1 MHEPAHESF
10 DIDETPMTQRTL
22 RIALVTETYP
32 PEINGVAR
40 TIARVVD
47 GLRARSHDVQVIR
60 PRQGRENNGA
70 QLQDFLTRGMPI
82 PGYPQM
88 RVGMP
93 SKRAMV
99 NLWKWR
105 RPDLIHIATEGPLG
119 WSALQ
124 AAQTLRLPVSS
135 DFRTNFHSYARHY
148 GVGWLQKPVQAYLR
162 RFHNRTQIT
171 MVPNQ
176 GLLQDLDS
184 RGFERLRVVQRG
196 VDTAFFHPGK
206 RSDALRKL
214 WGVTKND
221 LVVLSVGRL
230 AAEKNLMLTA
240 DAFDAIAAQRKASGL
255 SPARLVIVGD
265 GPMLGQLRARC
276 PNAHFSGARTD
287 DDLAAHYASADLF
300 LFPSLTETFGN
311 VTLEAMAS
319 GLPVVAFDYAA
330 AATAITN
337 GAHGPHGRTGWLAS
351 FGDHAAYIRTAVECM
366 GSDEELRRVGAAAAQ
381 AMSEHGWARILDDIE
396 GVMREVAS
404 SPPASRH

>member
-60 PRQGRENNGA
+60 PRQGRESSGA

-93 SKRAMV
+93 SRRAMV

-196 VDTAFFHPGK
+196 VDTAFFHPGQ
-206 RSDALRKL
+206 RSDGLRQQ
-214 WGVTKND
+214 WGAGRDD

-230 AAEKNLMLTA
+230 AAEKNLMLMA
-240 DAFDAIAAQRKASGL
+240 EAFDAIAAQRKSAGL
-255 SPARLVIVGD
+255 SPARLVVVGD
-265 GPMLGQLRARC
+265 GPMLAQLRARC
-276 PNAHFSGARTD
+276 AHAHFAGARTG

-337 GAHGPHGRTGWLAS
+337 GAHGPHGRTGWLAA
-351 FGDHAAYIRTAVECM
+351 FGDHADYLRTAVACVA
-366 GSDEELRRVGAAAAQ
+366 SDPELRRVGAAAAQ
-381 AMSEHGWARILDDIE
+381 AMSEHGWSRILDDIE
-396 GVMREVAS
+396 SVMREVAA
-404 SPPASRH
+404 SPPTSRH